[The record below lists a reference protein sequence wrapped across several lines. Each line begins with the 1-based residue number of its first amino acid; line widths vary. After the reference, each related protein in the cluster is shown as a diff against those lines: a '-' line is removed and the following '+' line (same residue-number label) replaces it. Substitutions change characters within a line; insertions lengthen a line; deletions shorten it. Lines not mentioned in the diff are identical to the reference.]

1 MDLCEFKA
9 TLVYTVSFRT
19 AKAIGSGR
27 DIEENL
33 EIARTLGHPDSVT
46 VDQAQSRSGRG
57 DLGCPCFTLSL
68 PAVFP
73 KKVVTLTEERK
84 AQQLQRLLDMK
95 SNPIQGLSAHWDYEK
110 KEWKK

>member
-1 MDLCEFKA
+1 MP
-9 TLVYTVSFRT
+9 
-19 AKAIGSGR
+19 G
-27 DIEENL
+27 
-33 EIARTLGHPDSVT
+33 
-46 VDQAQSRSGRG
+46 DQAQSPSGHG
-57 DLGCPCFTLSL
+57 DPGCHCLTLAL

-95 SNPIQGLSAHWDYEK
+95 SNPIQGLAAHWDYEK